1 VLLALSSPLF
11 IVIFQMATDR
21 RVVFRSNP
29 LSTVGEERKGM
40 KPLFRAFLTLLA
52 HWWKVP
58 LSRFFVWLWL
68 GEAKR
73 EAGGIPVLP
82 PQL

>member
-1 VLLALSSPLF
+1 VKNVKAW
-11 IVIFQMATDR
+11 
-21 RVVFRSNP
+21 
-29 LSTVGEERKGM
+29 